1 MRSTAVC
8 ELGWSDISSKLIK
21 YMHMVANYC
30 DEIMNMMS
38 PCDEA
43 VTSFIFEDKV
53 PTTLQ
58 ARAIN

>member
-1 MRSTAVC
+1 
-8 ELGWSDISSKLIK
+8 
-21 YMHMVANYC
+21 MHMVANYC